1 MRNHVHLVMETL
13 QANLGQF
20 MHKVETGYT
29 IYYNKRHR
37 ESGHLMQGRYGA
49 KTVEGDD
56 YLLALARY
64 VHLNPKHIFSLLDP
78 TQSVAWVAEREDF
91 PKTLLEFEERF
102 STAAAE
108 QTKYVREPKH

>member
-1 MRNHVHLVMETL
+1 
-13 QANLGQF
+13 

-29 IYYNKRHR
+29 VYYNQRHR

-64 VHLNPKHIFSLLDP
+64 VHLNPKCIFSLLHP
-78 TQSVAWVAEREDF
+78 TQSVAWVAERERRLPED
-91 PKTLLEFEERF
+91 
-102 STAAAE
+102 AAGIRGKIQHGGGGAN
-108 QTKYVREPKH
+108 